1 VTAVYASG
9 GSAVAA
15 DGSANSGIDL
25 TVMAMLSGLVDSYR
39 QMPMAIDR
47 YLTVIL
53 APSVVFFV
61 VTVGAAFVL
70 DMPLMIRGPI
80 PLLGLL
86 AVGSA
91 VFYPKILLSQRKKE
105 INNQFYLVV
114 THMTVLSTTN
124 IDRMEVFRRLAEQ
137 EEYGEMATEVG
148 RVVELVD
155 TWNQSLDDACRR
167 RAKEVPSDPVSD
179 FFDRLG
185 YTLGAGQAL
194 DDYLL
199 SEQEQIIQNYKTVYQ
214 GTLDNLE
221 VMKDLYLSMILSM
234 TFALVFAVVLPV
246 LTGTNPTMTVSA
258 VIMLYVFV
266 QSGFYLAI
274 RSMAPHDP
282 VWYHPSEKS
291 SPIDEKLRQATI
303 AGVSVSGVL
312 LLFSLAGMVGLSPVG
327 LNDLVFFI
335 DPLPLPMYAA
345 IPVTPLLI
353 PGIVIRQEEQ
363 KIKARDDEYPSF
375 IRALGATE
383 GAKQST
389 TSTVLSSLR
398 KKDFGPLTDDVD
410 NLYKRLNM
418 RIETTEAWRHFT
430 AECRSHL
437 IQSFSEMYL
446 VGREMGGNPKLLGEL
461 ISENM
466 NEVQQLRQSRSQ
478 ATTTLI
484 GLLYGITAA
493 STFAFF
499 IGLQVVN
506 ILASMTLDLQTGS
519 SDFDVGTLINT
530 EVYNIPLIEF
540 LLVVIIM
547 FGAMLSALMVRTVD
561 GGHKANTFVHFVALS
576 WLGAITGAAT
586 KWLVSQFLAV

>member
-1 VTAVYASG
+1 MAQADESASG
-9 GSAVAA
+9 GL
-15 DGSANSGIDL
+15 DL
-25 TVMAMLSGLVDSYR
+25 TLQAILSGLVDSYR
-39 QMPMAIDR
+39 QMPMAMNR
-47 YLTVIL
+47 YVAVIL
-53 APSVVFFV
+53 IPSGLFFAAS
-61 VTVGAAFVL
+61 VGVAVL
-70 DMPLMIRGPI
+70 VDLPLMIRAPI

-86 AVGSA
+86 AATSA

-105 INNQFYLVV
+105 LNNQFHLVV

-137 EEYGEMATEVG
+137 DEYGEMAAEIG

-167 RAKEVPSDPVSD
+167 RAKEVPSEAVSD

-199 SEQEQIIQNYKTVYQ
+199 SEQEQIIQNYKTVYR

-221 VMKDLYLSMILSM
+221 VMKDLYLSMVLSM

-258 VIMLYVFV
+258 VIILYVFV

-282 VWYHPSEKS
+282 VWYHPEDKS
-291 SPIDEKLRQATI
+291 SPIEGSITKATVV
-303 AGVSVSGVL
+303 GVALSVL
-312 LLFSLAGMVGLSPVG
+312 LLTFSLTGMLGLLPVT
-327 LNDLVFFI
+327 LDDVVFFL
-335 DPLPLPMYAA
+335 DPLPLPLYAA
-345 IPVTPLLI
+345 IPTTPLLI
-353 PGIVIRQEEQ
+353 PGFVVRNEEQ
-363 KIKARDDEYPSF
+363 RIKARDEEFPSF

-389 TSTVLSSLR
+389 TSTVLSTLR
-398 KKDFGPLTDDVD
+398 NKDFGPLTDNVD

-418 RIETTEAWRHFT
+418 RIETSEAWRHFT
-430 AECRSHL
+430 AECRSYL
-437 IQSFSEMYL
+437 IQTFSEMYL
-446 VGREMGGNPKLLGEL
+446 IGREMGGDPKQLGEL

-466 NEVQQLRQSRSQ
+466 MEVQQLRQQRSQ

-506 ILASMTLDLQTGS
+506 ILASMTLNLNS
-519 SDFDVGTLINT
+519 SSTDFDVGSLINT
-530 EVYNIPLIEF
+530 SVYNIPLIEF
-540 LLVVIIM
+540 LLVIIIV
-547 FGAMLSALMVRTVD
+547 FGAMLSSLMVRTVD
-561 GGHKANTFVHFVALS
+561 GGHKLNTYLHFVLLT
-576 WLGAITGAAT
+576 WIGAVIGVAT
-586 KWLVSQFLAV
+586 KWLVSQFLAI

>member
-1 VTAVYASG
+1 MASADE
-9 GSAVAA
+9 SAS
-15 DGSANSGIDL
+15 DLEL
-25 TVMAMLSGLVDSYR
+25 TVTSALSGLIDAYQ
-39 QMPMAIDR
+39 QMPMPLNR
-47 YLTVIL
+47 YIGVIL
-53 APSVVFFV
+53 APSALFFL
-61 VTVGAAFVL
+61 VTLGIGILVDL
-70 DMPLMIRGPI
+70 PLMIRGPI
-80 PLLGLL
+80 PLLGFLMFL
-86 AVGSA
+86 SA
-91 VFYPKILLSQRKKE
+91 VFYPKILLSQRKAE
-105 INNQFYLVV
+105 LNNQFHLVV

-124 IDRMEVFRRLAEQ
+124 IDRMEVFRQLSQ
-137 EEYGEMATEVG
+137 QDQYGEMAAEIG

-167 RAKEVPSDPVSD
+167 RAKQVPSDAVSD

-194 DDYLL
+194 DDYLI
-199 SEQEQIIQNYKTVYQ
+199 SEQSQIIQNYKTVYQ

-258 VIMLYVFV
+258 VIVLYVFV

-282 VWYHPSEKS
+282 LWYHPEEKP
-291 SPIDEKLRQATI
+291 SPIEDKIRNATV
-303 AGVSVSGVL
+303 AGTALSTLL
-312 LLFSLAGMVGLSPVG
+312 LLFSLAGMMGVSPVT
-327 LNDLVFFI
+327 LDDVVFFL
-335 DPLPLPMYAA
+335 DPLPLPFYAA
-345 IPVTPLLI
+345 IPTLPLLI
-353 PGIVIRQEEQ
+353 PGIVVNAEEK
-363 KIKARDDEYPSF
+363 KIKARDEEFPSF

-389 TSTVLSSLR
+389 TSAVLESLR
-398 KKDFGPLTDDVD
+398 KKDFGPLTDNVD

-430 AECRSHL
+430 AECRSYL
-437 IQSFSEMYL
+437 IQMFSEMYL
-446 VGREMGGNPKLLGEL
+446 VGREMGGDPKLLGEV

-466 NEVQQLRQSRSQ
+466 MEVQQLRQRRTQ

-506 ILASMTLDLQTGS
+506 ILASMSLDLQSNTS
-519 SDFDVGTLINT
+519 NFDVGSLINT

-540 LLVVIIM
+540 LLVIIIM

-561 GGHKANTFVHFVALS
+561 GGHKINTYVHFVALTWVGS
-576 WLGAITGAAT
+576 ITAAVT
-586 KWLVSQFLAV
+586 KWLVTQFLAI

>member
-1 VTAVYASG
+1 MAT
-9 GSAVAA
+9 
-15 DGSANSGIDL
+15 DGSSSGLEL
-25 TVMAMLSGLVDSYR
+25 TATAALSGLVDSYR
-39 QMPMAIDR
+39 RMHMPVGR
-47 YLTVIL
+47 YVSVIL
-53 APSVVFFV
+53 VPSAVFFL
-61 VTVGAAFVL
+61 VTIGVALLL
-70 DMPLMIRGPI
+70 DLPLMIRGPI
-80 PLLGLL
+80 PLLGVL

-91 VFYPKILLSQRKKE
+91 LFYPKILLSQRRKE
-105 INNQFYLVV
+105 LNNQFHLVV

-137 EEYGEMATEVG
+137 DEYGEMAAEVG

-167 RAKEVPSDPVSD
+167 RAKEVPSDAVAD

-258 VIMLYVFV
+258 VITLYVFV

-282 VWYHPSEKS
+282 VWYHPTEKP
-291 SPIDEKLRQATI
+291 SPIDERIRKATM
-303 AGVSVSGVL
+303 AGVGLSL
-312 LLFSLAGMVGLSPVG
+312 FILLFSLAGMFGISPIG
-327 LNDLVFFI
+327 LNDVVVFL

-345 IPVTPLLI
+345 VPVTPLLI
-353 PGIVIRQEEQ
+353 PGLVIRREER
-363 KIKARDDEYPSF
+363 KIKARDEEFPSF

-389 TSTVLSSLR
+389 TSTVLATLR
-398 KKDFGPLTDDVD
+398 RKDFGPLTDDVD

-437 IQSFSEMYL
+437 IQTFSEMYL
-446 VGREMGGNPKLLGEL
+446 VGREMGGSPKLLGEL

-466 NEVQQLRQSRSQ
+466 NEVQQLRQSREQ

-506 ILASMTLDLQTGS
+506 ILASMSLDLQTGS

-540 LLVVIIM
+540 LLIVIIM

-561 GGHKANTFVHFVALS
+561 GGHKLNTYLHFVALT
-576 WLGAITGAAT
+576 WIGAITGALT
-586 KWLVSQFLAV
+586 KWLVSQFLSV